1 MKFTRFPDKSKATK
15 VSVLAVI
22 LVVVALITFFVV
34 DLVLD
39 FLNEE
44 YIRSEIEEEIN
55 KYPEICEE
63 FANIEKCIDNL
74 MKEILESQ

>member
-1 MKFTRFPDKSKATK
+1 MNFTMFPDKSKGIK
-15 VSVLAVI
+15 VSILVII

-34 DLVLD
+34 DLVSD

-44 YIRSEIEEEIN
+44 HIRSEIKEEIN
-55 KYPEICEE
+55 KYPEICEG

-74 MKEILESQ
+74 MKEILESK